1 MTHAASAT
9 LIRTDG
15 PGAPPAAA
23 ALERAFDRLARVDRG
38 ALVQVA
44 VPAPLAPAA
53 ALLRAGGDAV
63 VWEPRDGGAAWA
75 GVGVAA
81 ALTARGRGRFDEIAT
96 AAAALGAH
104 HERLGDAP
112 APRWFGGFAFAPGS
126 ADAPAWAG
134 LGDASFVLP
143 RWSYVRDDG
152 APQLV
157 LALAPGDRP
166 ERAALHAELAAALAA
181 LAAPIAAPTAAVVAQ
196 HDLPATRWHDEIEQI
211 RAAIGGSA
219 LRKVVAA
226 RARVVELA
234 RAIDP
239 AAVVAELGRR
249 QPACTRFAV
258 AKAGAAFV
266 GASPERLVR
275 KRGRVV
281 DSEALAGSCARTGD
295 DAAAAAALAASAK
308 DRAEHAWV
316 VAAIEAALA
325 PRCRA
330 LDVPVTPAVRTLR
343 QILHLHTPI
352 TGELAHP
359 AHVLELVAA
368 LHPTPAVGGTPTADA
383 VAWIAAHEPTPR
395 GWYAAPV
402 GWFDAA
408 GDGEFAVAIRSGLL
422 AGTTATLFAGAG
434 IVAASD
440 PAAELAE
447 TELKLRALSDALG
460 LETRR

>member
-9 LIRTDG
+9 LVRVDG

-23 ALERAFDRLARVDRG
+23 VLERAFDRMARVDRA

-44 VPAPLAPAA
+44 LPAPLAPAA
-53 ALLRAGGDAV
+53 ALLHASADAV

-75 GVGVAA
+75 GAGVAA
-81 ALTARGRGRFDEIAT
+81 AVTARGRGRFAEI
-96 AAAALGAH
+96 AAAATAIGARA
-104 HERLGDAP
+104 ERIGEPP

-143 RWSYVRDDG
+143 RWSYIKDDG
-152 APQLV
+152 AAQLV
-157 LALAPGDRP
+157 LTLAPGDRP

-181 LAAPIAAPTAAVVAQ
+181 LATPIAAPTAAVVAQ

-211 RAAIGGSA
+211 RAAIAGSGM
-219 LRKVVAA
+219 RRWWR
-226 RARVVELA
+226 RA
-234 RAIDP
+234 
-239 AAVVAELGRR
+239 
-249 QPACTRFAV
+249 PACSSWPARSIPRRWWPSSGGASRRV
-258 AKAGAAFV
+258 HPVRGGGGGAAFV

-325 PRCRA
+325 PRCRT
-330 LDVPVTPAVRTLR
+330 LDVPSAPAVRTLR

-352 TGELAHP
+352 TGELAQG

-395 GWYAAPV
+395 GWYASPV

-422 AGTTATLFAGAG
+422 AGATATLFAGAG

-460 LETRR
+460 LESPR